1 MKLKVALVTKID
13 VIGTDESG
21 KTYTFKL
28 SENPVLNGISVG
40 DNIYLEE
47 DGQLKVEEVSSTAD
61 LSKKLQAA
69 RESAPVSGRSP
80 VSKVRSLEKYL

>member
-13 VIGTDESG
+13 IIGTDEAG

-28 SENPVLNGISVG
+28 SENPILNGICVG
-40 DNIYLEE
+40 DNIYLEA
-47 DGQLKVEEVSSTAD
+47 DGQLKVEQVSGTEA
-61 LSKKLQAA
+61 LSKKLQES

-80 VSKVRSLEKYL
+80 MSKTRGLEKYR